1 MQSLQDAYEKLS
13 KKDQHILLGV
23 ATLLLKESKVEDPEW
38 IPIREAAELLGISGA
53 TLRKKIEEG
62 VVRSR
67 NVGERK
73 TTVLRSD
80 ILSLIKEV

>member
-1 MQSLQDAYEKLS
+1 MLNLQNAYEKLS
-13 KKDQHILLGV
+13 KKDQRILLGV
-23 ATLLLKESKVEDPEW
+23 ATLLLKESRVEDPEW
-38 IPIREAAELLGISGA
+38 IPIREAAELLGVSGA

-80 ILSLIKEV
+80 IFSLIKEA

>member
-23 ATLLLKESKVEDPEW
+23 AMLLLKESQTTTPEW
-38 IPIREAAELLGISGA
+38 IPVREAAELLGVSGA

-62 VVRSR
+62 VVRSQ

-73 TTVLRSD
+73 TVVLRSD
-80 ILSLIKEV
+80 VLSLIKEV